1 MWFSGEVDI
10 GNLIRETAWKIS
22 PSNELMI
29 GGRRCIIDRSYEQQ
43 WVATGDLVKVDHQRR
58 IYICGR
64 LIEQIVES
72 FSAVVF

>member
-1 MWFSGEVDI
+1 
-10 GNLIRETAWKIS
+10 
-22 PSNELMI
+22 MI